1 MGGECYVK
9 VESCIECV
17 VSQENDIYTTP
28 ICVAVRVHGTASRQ
42 CNMSE

>member
-17 VSQENDIYTTP
+17 VSQENGIYTTP
-28 ICVAVRVHGTASRQ
+28 ICVAMCMVQPPTSVI
-42 CNMSE
+42 